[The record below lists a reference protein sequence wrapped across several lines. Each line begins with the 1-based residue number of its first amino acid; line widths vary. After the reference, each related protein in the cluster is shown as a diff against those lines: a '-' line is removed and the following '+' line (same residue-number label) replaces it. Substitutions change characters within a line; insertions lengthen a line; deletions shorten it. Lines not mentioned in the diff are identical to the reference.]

1 MLTPLAL
8 VGCGLLILGIEYVA
22 EHRTGPLGWIAGAI
36 IWLGTIAVVGAVIAA
51 IVAGA
56 AVFALIAVVFAFMI
70 PLAMLGGSVGTGS
83 RGVYPRRYY

>member
-8 VGCGLLILGIEYVA
+8 VGGGLLILGIKYVA
-22 EHRTGPLGWIAGAI
+22 EHRTGPLAWVAGAI

-51 IVAGA
+51 LVAGA

-70 PLAMLGGSVGTGS
+70 PLALLGGSVGNGS

>member
-8 VGCGLLILGIEYVA
+8 AGGGLLILGIEYVA

-70 PLAMLGGSVGTGS
+70 PLALINSAAGIGR